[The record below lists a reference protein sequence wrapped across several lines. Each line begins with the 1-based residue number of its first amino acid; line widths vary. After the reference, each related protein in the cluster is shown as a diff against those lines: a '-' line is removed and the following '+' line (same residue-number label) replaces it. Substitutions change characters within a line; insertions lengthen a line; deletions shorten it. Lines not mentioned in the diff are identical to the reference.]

1 MREKLLGLV
10 AQDRL
15 PHACVLES
23 GTAEERMALAK
34 DLAKA
39 LVCKSGVNR
48 PCNTC
53 DACRKADGGNHPDI
67 LFVGPE
73 NGRKTISVETVRNMR
88 DNAYVL
94 PNEADRKVYI
104 IDPADTMQDYAQ
116 NALLKLLEEPPAY
129 CSFLLLT
136 DTSEKLLETVRSRA
150 VTLTMAPLS
159 RQQLAAALREREPG
173 ASQEDLAR
181 AMGRGDGYLGA
192 ALEAVHTPDTELEAQ
207 SRSLLRAFASGDE
220 LELLTALLP
229 LEKMNRQEL
238 LRLLT
243 LLRRSLVRAMD
254 PGALPTEEAKLLSGC
269 GAGRL
274 YQAAEAAGHAIN
286 LLQANGSAG
295 HAVGSLMANISA

>member
-23 GTAEERMALAK
+23 GTAEERMVLAK

-116 NALLKLLEEPPAY
+116 NALLKILEEPPSYAT
-129 CSFLLLT
+129 FLLLCT
-136 DTSEKLLETVRSRA
+136 TKASLLPTV
-150 VTLTMAPLS
+150 LS
-159 RQQLAAALREREPG
+159 RTAVYSLTPVVG
-173 ASQEDLAR
+173 AD
-181 AMGRGDGYLGA
+181 
-192 ALEAVHTPDTELEAQ
+192 
-207 SRSLLRAFASGDE
+207 
-220 LELLTALLP
+220 
-229 LEKMNRQEL
+229 
-238 LRLLT
+238 
-243 LLRRSLVRAMD
+243 
-254 PGALPTEEAKLLSGC
+254 
-269 GAGRL
+269 
-274 YQAAEAAGHAIN
+274 
-286 LLQANGSAG
+286 
-295 HAVGSLMANISA
+295 

>member
-116 NALLKLLEEPPAY
+116 NALLKILEEPPSYAT
-129 CSFLLLT
+129 FLLLCT
-136 DTSEKLLETVRSRA
+136 TKASLLPTVLSRTAVYSLTLASGSETSLLAATSAFEKKYELLSLVLEQLGLILRDALVAGSGGEQMISGAGKSAGSLSARYSNA
-150 VTLTMAPLS
+150 QLLTMVEAVEDITSALALHANKNLTLS
-159 RQQLAAALREREPG
+159 RLVSRKH
-173 ASQEDLAR
+173 
-181 AMGRGDGYLGA
+181 RG
-192 ALEAVHTPDTELEAQ
+192 
-207 SRSLLRAFASGDE
+207 
-220 LELLTALLP
+220 
-229 LEKMNRQEL
+229 
-238 LRLLT
+238 
-243 LLRRSLVRAMD
+243 
-254 PGALPTEEAKLLSGC
+254 KL
-269 GAGRL
+269 
-274 YQAAEAAGHAIN
+274 
-286 LLQANGSAG
+286 
-295 HAVGSLMANISA
+295 

>member
-104 IDPADTMQDYAQ
+104 IDPAE
-116 NALLKLLEEPPAY
+116 EEPPSYAT
-129 CSFLLLT
+129 FLLLCT
-136 DTSEKLLETVRSRA
+136 TKASLLPTV
-150 VTLTMAPLS
+150 LS
-159 RQQLAAALREREPG
+159 RTAVYSLTPVVGADQNDGQLEEAKGLAEELAKALASGSETSLLAAT
-173 ASQEDLAR
+173 S
-181 AMGRGDGYLGA
+181 
-192 ALEAVHTPDTELEAQ
+192 
-207 SRSLLRAFASGDE
+207 AFE
-220 LELLTALLP
+220 KKYELLP
-229 LEKMNRQEL
+229 LVLEQL
-238 LRLLT
+238 GLILRDALVAGSGGEQMISGAGKSAGSLSAAQLLT
-243 LLRRSLVRAMD
+243 MVEAVEDITSALALHANKNLTLSRLV
-254 PGALPTEEAKLLSGC
+254 S
-269 GAGRL
+269 RL
-274 YQAAEAAGHAIN
+274 AAG
-286 LLQANGSAG
+286 
-295 HAVGSLMANISA
+295 M